1 MILVGN
7 LRRSK
12 KFLNERE
19 EFMRFKDFNLEV
31 VTVER
36 TSYDYQMTLNKNVIT
51 FSKGIV
57 EELNYP
63 NQVLFAFNKD
73 TKVMGIQVCRSIT
86 KSSFKF
92 SKNKE
97 KQKGVVTIS
106 NRNLR
111 EALLHM
117 MDDWDS
123 SKRYRVEGI
132 YLPEDKA
139 FIFELSKYHE
149 LKNQRK

>member
-1 MILVGN
+1 
-7 LRRSK
+7 
-12 KFLNERE
+12 
-19 EFMRFKDFNLEV
+19 MRFKDFNLEV

-73 TKVMGIQVCRSIT
+73 TKVMGIQVCRSTT
-86 KSSFKF
+86 KLSFKF

-149 LKNQRK
+149 LKNQWK